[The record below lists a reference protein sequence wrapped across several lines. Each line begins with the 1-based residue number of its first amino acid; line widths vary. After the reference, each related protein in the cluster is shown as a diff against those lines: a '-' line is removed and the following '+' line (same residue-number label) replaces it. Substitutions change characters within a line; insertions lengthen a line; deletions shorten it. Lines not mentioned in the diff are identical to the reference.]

1 MIKQLW
7 LKFKSCTW
15 YLHTADTP
23 SISNLRVM
31 GTGTTFITI
40 SWTSTSVGS
49 VTYTITY
56 STGDVMMS
64 SITND
69 IIYTINGLASG
80 TSYRISVVPS
90 VGMCEGEG
98 KEMMVDTNDTLTT
111 VGKQNCIVIT
121 ISYLVYLP
129 RSKVKTHC
137 SNIAQCYPTYVL
149 AFKKVCMYA

>member
-1 MIKQLW
+1 VWRTLFANPVTI
-7 LKFKSCTW
+7 CTCGII
-15 YLHTADTP
+15 TDPP
-23 SISNLRVM
+23 SITNITVEN
-31 GTGTTFITI
+31 TGTTFITI

-98 KEMMVDTNDTLTT
+98 KEIMVNTIDVPSEPISDGTT
-111 VGKQNCIVIT
+111 TGKSIMKIV
-121 ISYLVYLP
+121 Y
-129 RSKVKTHC
+129 KTPA
-137 SNIAQCYPTYVL
+137 IRR
-149 AFKKVCMYA
+149 